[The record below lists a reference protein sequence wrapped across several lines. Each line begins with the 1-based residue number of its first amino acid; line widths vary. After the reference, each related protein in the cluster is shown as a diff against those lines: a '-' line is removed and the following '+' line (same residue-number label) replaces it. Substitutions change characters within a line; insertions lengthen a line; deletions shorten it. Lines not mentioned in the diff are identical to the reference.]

1 MPKGARQSFC
11 CRAGKYRCG
20 NRPECYLIW
29 AFVSRSMCV
38 DLIALVRFMVGD
50 RKLGANQLAGLGDE
64 VRVYLVDLAALCGR
78 ARTRLP
84 AAHPRRS

>member
-1 MPKGARQSFC
+1 
-11 CRAGKYRCG
+11 
-20 NRPECYLIW
+20 
-29 AFVSRSMCV
+29 MCV